1 MDKIEFR
8 RRISRGED
16 IGKLLENADESIL
29 SDRECMIYAI
39 LRWRGAFQYATDELK
54 NDKAFV
60 MEYLNANCGDFPL
73 QYASQEVRT
82 DTELL
87 LQIAKIDP
95 RTLVGADRSVLDN
108 KDFIR
113 KVVEFSP
120 IPFAYSKLSRDKE
133 FVEEVVEING
143 LTLENANDF
152 WEDRQLVM
160 RAVKNNGDAINHI
173 PISSSYLQE
182 YLEDEELLVE
192 AAKSMIS
199 KEGFYDFY
207 FNLSQEMEQKL
218 DENKEL
224 KQLGDEYWN
233 KRRQELKAKESELS
247 SLENEEK
254 TISEAEALIEQQ
266 KEGQDIGEN

>member
-1 MDKIEFR
+1 MDKIEFKK
-8 RRISRGED
+8 RISRGED
-16 IGKLLENADESIL
+16 IRKLLENADESIL
-29 SDRECMIYAI
+29 SDRECMRYAI

-54 NDKAFV
+54 NDKTFV
-60 MEYLNANCGDFPL
+60 MEYLNANCSDFPL

-87 LQIAKIDP
+87 LQIAKVDP

-113 KVVEFSP
+113 KVVEISP

-143 LTLENANDF
+143 LTLKYADDF

-199 KEGFYDFY
+199 KEGSYGFY
-207 FNLSQEMEQKL
+207 FKLSQEMEQKL

-224 KQLGDEYWN
+224 KQFGDEYWN